1 MTHSKQEMVYN
12 VLVRW
17 RYNKRGLRGV
27 MGATYNIYENFESLC
42 VTRLYAL
49 TDFQGQCYCPHDV
62 LLSTSGLQCH
72 ALTLRGNRFYLSKP
86 FFFSW
91 LLKFLLITIHCN
103 HICIP
108 HYHPHKHQH
117 TSATLLLNIHTK
129 MSTFNSSTGSK
140 APQSSTPAT
149 YTFDFCNNAEVK
161 GMKKVVV
168 QGQMRGLSP
177 YKRAK
182 LLSSEARVC
191 IAYRDGKQLI
201 VLEENV
207 NSDILYHYC
216 PQLRDFYSCCK
227 EAGPT
232 IVLPNTE
239 KFSLVSALGVSWVV
253 GSFIH
258 EASEGTRSFYKDYI
272 PSHSNPKQLF
282 HAAAAFRALDLPRF
296 AEDLVAREKG
306 AIVRSLK
313 HTCWSIKTPKAVGKF
328 VRSLKRDTLI
338 CHSDQALLVEAY
350 KIYARRIEGY
360 YGKKVDKTE

>member
-1 MTHSKQEMVYN
+1 M
-12 VLVRW
+12 
-17 RYNKRGLRGV
+17 
-27 MGATYNIYENFESLC
+27 
-42 VTRLYAL
+42 
-49 TDFQGQCYCPHDV
+49 
-62 LLSTSGLQCH
+62 STS
-72 ALTLRGNRFYLSKP
+72 
-86 FFFSW
+86 
-91 LLKFLLITIHCN
+91 
-103 HICIP
+103 
-108 HYHPHKHQH
+108 
-117 TSATLLLNIHTK
+117 
-129 MSTFNSSTGSK
+129 NSSTGSK
-140 APQSSTPAT
+140 AAQPSNPAT
-149 YTFDFCNNAEVK
+149 YTFDFCDNTEVK
-161 GMKKVVV
+161 GTKKVVV
-168 QGQMRGLSP
+168 HGQMRGLSP

-232 IVLPNTE
+232 IILPNTE
-239 KFSLVSALGVSWVV
+239 KFSLVSALGVSWVF

-258 EASEGTRSFYKDYI
+258 EVSEGTRSFYEDYV

-282 HAAAAFRALDLPRF
+282 HAAAAFRAFDLHRF
-296 AEDLVAREKG
+296 ARDLVARDIG

-313 HTCWSIKTPKAVGKF
+313 RTAWNIKTPKAVGKWI
-328 VRSLKRDTLI
+328 RSLKKDPLI
-338 CHSDQALLVEAY
+338 CHADQALLVQAY